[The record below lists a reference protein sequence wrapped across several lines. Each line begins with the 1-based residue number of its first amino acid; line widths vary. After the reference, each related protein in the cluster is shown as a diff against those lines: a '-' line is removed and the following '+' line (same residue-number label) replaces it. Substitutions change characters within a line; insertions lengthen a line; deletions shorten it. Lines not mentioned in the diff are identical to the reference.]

1 MDDGRVHPGRIEE
14 IVDEIQSQLDKEINK
29 LGEEAILELGISNMH
44 PDLVSLVGKMKYR
57 TSYSQNILDHSLE
70 VAQICGVLAAEVGL
84 DPKLA
89 KRAGLLHDIGKAV
102 DHEIEGNHVDI
113 GGDLVKK
120 FNEPKEVIDAVELSH
135 TDNPDSLYCLLVQA
149 SDAISAAR
157 PGARKESYESYVK
170 RVKELEEIASSFNGV
185 DKCFAIQAGRE
196 VRVMVQSDKVND
208 DEATILSHDIAKK
221 IEEEVSY
228 PGNVKI
234 TVVREVRA
242 SATAN

>member
-1 MDDGRVHPGRIEE
+1 M
-14 IVDEIQSQLDKEINK
+14 
-29 LGEEAILELGISNMH
+29 
-44 PDLVSLVGKMKYR
+44 
-57 TSYSQNILDHSLE
+57 
-70 VAQICGVLAAEVGL
+70 AAEVGL

-120 FNEPKEVIDAVELSH
+120 FNEPQEVIDAVELSH

-149 SDAISAAR
+149 SDAISASR

-170 RVKELEEIASSFNGV
+170 RVKELEDIASSFNGV

>member
-1 MDDGRVHPGRIEE
+1 MRFYI
-14 IVDEIQSQLDKEINK
+14 
-29 LGEEAILELGISNMH
+29 
-44 PDLVSLVGKMKYR
+44 
-57 TSYSQNILDHSLE
+57 
-70 VAQICGVLAAEVGL
+70 
-84 DPKLA
+84 
-89 KRAGLLHDIGKAV
+89 
-102 DHEIEGNHVDI
+102 
-113 GGDLVKK
+113 
-120 FNEPKEVIDAVELSH
+120 
-135 TDNPDSLYCLLVQA
+135 CLLYT